1 MKNLSK
7 TVAPIREMQ
16 TMIKRCQQM
25 QKTLTENQTSIE
37 NKLRIVADFTVP
49 QLQTQVNDNVAELN
63 EKCQALDERVNQTI
77 TLAMLE

>member
-1 MKNLSK
+1 
-7 TVAPIREMQ
+7 
-16 TMIKRCQQM
+16 M

-63 EKCQALDERVNQTI
+63 EKCQALD
-77 TLAMLE
+77 

>member
-1 MKNLSK
+1 
-7 TVAPIREMQ
+7 
-16 TMIKRCQQM
+16 M

>member
-1 MKNLSK
+1 
-7 TVAPIREMQ
+7 
-16 TMIKRCQQM
+16 M

-37 NKLRIVADFTVP
+37 NKLRIVADLTVP

-63 EKCQALDERVNQTI
+63 EKCQALDERVNQAI